1 MNAHHALRLLDPAT
15 SAVRVGLDS
24 DPVHG
29 SVMPP
34 LHLSSN
40 FSFEGFAAK
49 RPYDYSRSGNP
60 TRDLL
65 GEALTVLEGGAGA
78 VVTASGMAAL
88 DLVFAQVRPGQRIVA
103 PHDCYGGSHRLLSR
117 RAERGDFELAF
128 VDQSDREALKA
139 ALARET
145 ALVLVETP
153 SNPLLRVV
161 DIAAVGELAHAAG
174 AKLAVDNTFLSPAL
188 QQPIP
193 LGADYVIHSTTKY
206 INGHSDVVGGAVV
219 AASPEDVARLADWA
233 NTVGITGSPF
243 DAYQTLRGLR
253 TLQVRIE
260 RQARTAYA
268 VAALLARHPAVK
280 RAYYPGLLD
289 HPGHAIAARQQSGFG
304 AMVSFELD
312 GQEAAVRRL
321 LSHLRLFT
329 LAESLGGVESLI
341 AHPATMTHAA
351 MDPQARARAG
361 ITDGLLRLSIG
372 LEHEG
377 DLLADLER
385 GLNAL

>member
-1 MNAHHALRLLDPAT
+1 MNVHTLRLLDPAT
-15 SAVRVGLDS
+15 SAVRAGLDS
-24 DPVHG
+24 DPTHG

-49 RPYDYSRSGNP
+49 RTYDYSRSGNP

-65 GEALTVLEGGAGA
+65 AEALTVLEGGSGA

-88 DLVFAQVRPGQRIVA
+88 DLVFALVRPGQRIVA

-117 RAERGDFELAF
+117 RAERGDFDVDF
-128 VDQSDREALKA
+128 VDQSDSDALKS
-139 ALARET
+139 ALARDT

-161 DIAAVGELAHAAG
+161 DIVAVGALAHAAG

-193 LGADYVIHSTTKY
+193 LGADYVVHSTTKY

-219 AASPEDVARLADWA
+219 AASPDDVTRLADWA
-233 NTVGITGSPF
+233 NTVGITGAPF

-253 TLQVRIE
+253 TLSVRIE
-260 RQARTAYA
+260 RQVRTAGA

-280 RAYYPGLLD
+280 QAYYPGLAG
-289 HPGHAIAARQQSGFG
+289 HPGHAIAARQQQGFG
-304 AMVSFELD
+304 AMVSFELH

-321 LSHLRLFT
+321 LLHLRLFT
-329 LAESLGGVESLI
+329 LAESLGGVESLV
-341 AHPATMTHAA
+341 AHPSTMTHAA
-351 MDPQARARAG
+351 MNADARVRAG

-372 LEHEG
+372 LEHED
-377 DLLADLER
+377 DLLADLGR
-385 GLNAL
+385 ALDAV

>member
-1 MNAHHALRLLDPAT
+1 MNAHILKLLDPAT
-15 SAVRVGLDS
+15 VAVRVGLDS
-24 DPVHG
+24 DPAHG

-40 FSFEGFAAK
+40 FSFEGFGLK

-65 GEALTVLEGGAGA
+65 GEALTALEGGAGA

-117 RAERGDFELAF
+117 RAERGDFEVAF
-128 VDQSDREALKA
+128 VDQSDAGALKSV
-139 ALARET
+139 LAREA
-145 ALVLVETP
+145 ALLLVETP

-161 DIAAVGELAHAAG
+161 DIAAVGALARGAG
-174 AKLAVDNTFLSPAL
+174 AKLVVDNTFLSPAL

-219 AASPEDVARLADWA
+219 AASPDDVTILADWA
-233 NTVGITGSPF
+233 NTVGLTGAPF

-253 TLQVRIE
+253 TLSVRIE
-260 RQARTAYA
+260 RQARTAG
-268 VAALLARHPAVK
+268 ALC
-280 RAYYPGLLD
+280 
-289 HPGHAIAARQQSGFG
+289 
-304 AMVSFELD
+304 
-312 GQEAAVRRL
+312 
-321 LSHLRLFT
+321 T
-329 LAESLGGVESLI
+329 LV
-341 AHPATMTHAA
+341 
-351 MDPQARARAG
+351 
-361 ITDGLLRLSIG
+361 
-372 LEHEG
+372 
-377 DLLADLER
+377 
-385 GLNAL
+385 

>member
-1 MNAHHALRLLDPAT
+1 MNAHTLSLLDPAT

-24 DPVHG
+24 DPAHG

-65 GEALTVLEGGAGA
+65 AEALTVLEGGAGA

-88 DLVFAQVRPGQRIVA
+88 DLVFAQVRPGQQIVA

-117 RAERGDFELAF
+117 RAERGAFEVAF
-128 VDQSDREALKA
+128 VDQSDPEALKA

-161 DIAAVGELAHAAG
+161 DIAAVGALAHDAG

-193 LGADYVIHSTTKY
+193 LGADYVVHSTTKY
-206 INGHSDVVGGAVV
+206 INGHSDVIGGAVV
-219 AASPEDVARLADWA
+219 AASPDDVATLADWA
-233 NTVGITGSPF
+233 NTVGITGAPF

-253 TLQVRIE
+253 TLAVRIE
-260 RQARTAYA
+260 RQVRTAGA
-268 VAALLARHPAVK
+268 VAALLARHPAV
-280 RAYYPGLLD
+280 RHAYYPGLAD
-289 HPGHAIAARQQSGFG
+289 HPGHAIAARQQRGFG

-321 LSHLRLFT
+321 LPNLRLFT
-329 LAESLGGVESLI
+329 LAESLGGVESLV

-351 MDPQARARAG
+351 MDAEARARAG
-361 ITDGLLRLSIG
+361 ITQGLLRLSIG
-372 LEHEG
+372 LEHET

-385 GLNAL
+385 GLDAL

>member
-1 MNAHHALRLLDPAT
+1 MNAHHTLRLLDPST

-24 DPVHG
+24 DPAHG

-65 GEALTVLEGGAGA
+65 AEALTVLEGGAGA

-88 DLVFAQVRPGQRIVA
+88 DLVFAQVRPGQRIIA

-117 RAERGDFELAF
+117 RADRGDFDVAF
-128 VDQSDREALKA
+128 VDQSDLGSLKSALE
-139 ALARET
+139 RQT

-161 DIAAVGELAHAAG
+161 DIVAVAELAQAAG
-174 AKLAVDNTFLSPAL
+174 AKVAVDNTFLSPAL

-193 LGADYVIHSTTKY
+193 LGADYVVHSTTKY

-219 AASPEDVARLADWA
+219 AASPEDVTKLADWA
-233 NTVGITGSPF
+233 NTVGITGAPF
-243 DAYQTLRGLR
+243 DAYPAELLLKWKREHEAKHKPETAEAIRRQEQ
-253 TLQVRIE
+253 LQQHAFTVELTDQQIE
-260 RQARTAYA
+260 AELLKIRQARSLNGYPVFETA
-268 VAALLARHPAVK
+268 LAF
-280 RAYYPGLLD
+280 
-289 HPGHAIAARQQSGFG
+289 AAR
-304 AMVSFELD
+304 VE
-312 GQEAAVRRL
+312 
-321 LSHLRLFT
+321 T
-329 LAESLGGVESLI
+329 L
-341 AHPATMTHAA
+341 P
-351 MDPQARARAG
+351 
-361 ITDGLLRLSIG
+361 RLSTP
-372 LEHEG
+372 LT
-377 DLLADLER
+377 R
-385 GLNAL
+385 GI